1 MNGNDEDGE
10 DAGSLLGTRPYSAP
24 PNNHNQFFADPFAH
38 FRAIPWCR
46 RLLDDP
52 ALLHSVIVDR
62 RPLPTS
68 EASFVRRVMNSGR
81 TVRACVTFFRT
92 VTGLGIVGGEASP
105 MPVSRSMRL
114 LGGGGRENGE
124 DDKRSPFL
132 VVSAL
137 LDLGMDLCGYRD
149 TLHGGLFAVLMDE
162 VMGTAA
168 NHQAEHGAYTGQF
181 TTVFRR
187 PIALPQIVVVR
198 GRVAR
203 VEGRK
208 IYACGTIEGSD
219 GAIFAEADGIWIKAD
234 TNVGRTHL

>member
-10 DAGSLLGTRPYSAP
+10 DTGAPLGNRPYSAP

-68 EASFVRRVMNSGR
+68 EANFVRRVMNSGR

-92 VTGLGIVGGEASP
+92 VTGLGIMGGEASP

-137 LDLGMDLCGYRD
+137 LDLGMDLCGYKD

-168 NHQAEHGAYTGQF
+168 NHQAGGLLAAHEILDLWEWLT
-181 TTVFRR
+181 
-187 PIALPQIVVVR
+187 
-198 GRVAR
+198 
-203 VEGRK
+203 
-208 IYACGTIEGSD
+208 S
-219 GAIFAEADGIWIKAD
+219 
-234 TNVGRTHL
+234 